1 MGFPRSV
8 MQGAACGLRMVREV
22 KGLILPRGC
31 AGCDLPDTL
40 LCPDCA
46 RLLTLPVFSDAPAF
60 ALGRALACGPYLG
73 PVRRTLLAWK
83 DHDDRALDRPLGCAL
98 SLLTARLLAGG
109 QLLSHLPGV
118 ANAPILVVPAPSS
131 PRSLRRRGRAHL
143 DPVAA
148 AVAGTLTNL
157 GLSAVVSHSL
167 VMRGIRGKSVA
178 AGGRSDRAS
187 RVSGSIA
194 VRETASLAGYP
205 ILVVDDII
213 TTGST
218 IRQCARALTR
228 AGGFPLTALALA
240 AAPQADSVT

>member
-1 MGFPRSV
+1 MGFPRFE
-8 MQGAACGLRMVREV
+8 MQGAAWGLRMGQEV
-22 KGLILPRGC
+22 EGLILPRGC

-60 ALGRALACGPYLG
+60 ALGRALACGSYLG
-73 PVRRTLLAWK
+73 PVRRTILAWK
-83 DHDDRALDRPLGCAL
+83 DHDDRALDRPLGSAL

-109 QLLSHLPGV
+109 QLLSRLPGV
-118 ANAPILVVPAPSS
+118 ADAPILVVPAPSS

-143 DPVAA
+143 DPVAG
-148 AVAGTLTNL
+148 AVARTLTDL
-157 GLSAVVSHSL
+157 GLRAVVSRSL
-167 VMRGIRGKSVA
+167 VMRGVRGKSVA
-178 AGGRSDRAS
+178 AGGRAGRAS

-194 VRETASLAGYP
+194 VREAASLTGHP

-218 IRQCARALTR
+218 IRQCARTLTR

-240 AAPQADSVT
+240 AAPLADSAA